1 MVGGLALGEEG
12 GLALTCTSRLVKFS
26 AKTVVLG
33 LQVTEASLK
42 GLAAGTRDVFHTL
55 IVAKDP
61 AGHLRQFHGEP
72 GSA

>member
-1 MVGGLALGEEG
+1 
-12 GLALTCTSRLVKFS
+12 
-26 AKTVVLG
+26 
-33 LQVTEASLK
+33 LK
-42 GLAAGTRDVFHTL
+42 GLEASTRDEFHTL